1 MKLFKT
7 VFIFIALATIVC
19 LFASCGLFTNE
30 PQKKSEVQ
38 KETTTEQKETKND
51 TEIHYEISY
60 KNVASW
66 INTIGIMRIQVIAEI
81 TNTGEIPIYLST
93 SSYDLEDSNGQIIAS
108 KQLVSTYPDVIEPG
122 EKGYL
127 YDETSLD
134 NIVYGQITVVPRI
147 SAKKATVS
155 CIRYESSEISISDT
169 NYYGPKIV
177 GRITNSTDKDET
189 GLIYVVAILYSN
201 NNIPIGVLTDVIT
214 DDFPKGA
221 RIGFEATTLS
231 MPDTI
236 TSNSI
241 ASYKIYAYPVQYQF

>member
-1 MKLFKT
+1 MKISKKVCVFLFVSIT
-7 VFIFIALATIVC
+7 VCMFVA
-19 LFASCGLFTNE
+19 CGFPTNE
-30 PQKKSEVQ
+30 PQKKSEAQ
-38 KETTTEQKETKND
+38 KETTTEQKETKKD
-51 TEIHYEISY
+51 FEIHYEISY

-66 INTIGIMRIQVIAEI
+66 INTIGTMRIQVIAEI

-169 NYYGPKIV
+169 NYYGPKVI
-177 GRITNSTDKDET
+177 GRITNTTDKDET
-189 GLIYVVAILYSN
+189 GIIYVVVILYSN
-201 NNIPIGVLTDVIT
+201 NNNPIGVLTDIIT
-214 DDFPKGA
+214 DDFPKGS
-221 RIGFEATTLS
+221 RMGFEATTLS

-236 TSNSI
+236 TANSI
-241 ASYKIYAYPVQYQF
+241 ANYKIYAYPLQYQF